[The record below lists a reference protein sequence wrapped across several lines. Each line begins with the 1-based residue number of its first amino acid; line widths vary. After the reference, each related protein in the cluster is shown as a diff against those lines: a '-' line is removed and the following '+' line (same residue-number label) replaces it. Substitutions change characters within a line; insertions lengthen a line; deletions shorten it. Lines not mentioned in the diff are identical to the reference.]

1 MLGNPGCSG
10 FEMMDNLENLR
21 VRILYSQ
28 NIPIDFQG
36 EIILKWISTDFL
48 RRYENV
54 SAGSP

>member
-48 RRYENV
+48 RMYENV

>member
-28 NIPIDFQG
+28 NIPIDFQEEG
-36 EIILKWISTDFL
+36 MSK
-48 RRYENV
+48 
-54 SAGSP
+54 